1 MHLRDVRCR
10 KIMILIFEGEIIDAT
25 EKKCHDGNHQ
35 KMMIPES
42 VLIPNQQILLTFKNK
57 GGYRKFLGMLS

>member
-1 MHLRDVRCR
+1 
-10 KIMILIFEGEIIDAT
+10 MILIFEGEMINAT
-25 EKKCHDGNHQ
+25 EKKCHDVNHQ